1 VVLAQLVRA
10 PDCGSGGRGFEP
22 HIPPFK
28 RLSVID
34 SLFLF
39 ITLPIVNTH
48 QLMKTVYLDNAA
60 TTPIA
65 PEVIDVMIPFMK
77 ENFGNPSSTHSFGR
91 KAKNALEISRRQIAK
106 FINAEAGEIIFTSG
120 GTEANN
126 MVFHNAIHTLKVE
139 RIITSPIE
147 HHAVGHTV
155 EYLAKKFSTEVVYV
169 HLTDNGHVDLEHLEE
184 LLKENKTTLVSL
196 MHANNEI
203 GNLLPLEQVGSIC
216 KKYGALFHS
225 DTVQTI
231 GHYPMDVKKF
241 QLDFLSCSAHKF
253 HGPKGIGFLYA
264 SKRNN
269 LSSFIN
275 GGGQERGHR
284 GGTENIYGIIGMA
297 KAMELAHH
305 EMDEHQRH
313 VQELKTYM
321 CNELKKMNSG
331 ICINGEEKPESSLYT
346 VLNVCFPQTET
357 NSMLLFMLDMNG
369 IATSGGSA
377 CSSGSN
383 KGSHV
388 LNALKKAR
396 DCSSIRFSFS
406 RYTTRDEID
415 FTLSKLKEILSKN
428 G

>member
-1 VVLAQLVRA
+1 
-10 PDCGSGGRGFEP
+10 
-22 HIPPFK
+22 
-28 RLSVID
+28 
-34 SLFLF
+34 
-39 ITLPIVNTH
+39 
-48 QLMKTVYLDNAA
+48 LMKTVYLDNAA

-65 PEVIDVMIPFMK
+65 PEVIDSMVPFMR
-77 ENFGNPSSTHSFGR
+77 ETFGNPSSTHSFGR
-91 KAKNALEISRRQIAK
+91 KAKNALEIARRQIAK
-106 FINAEAGEIIFTSG
+106 YIQAEASEIIFTSG

-126 MVFHNAIHTLKVE
+126 MVFHNAVHQLNVK

-155 EYLAKKFSTEVVYV
+155 EYLAGKFDVELVYV
-169 HLTDNGHVDLEHLEE
+169 RLTENGHIDVSHLKE
-184 LLKENKTTLVSL
+184 LLSEQKSTLVSL

-203 GNLLPLEQVGSIC
+203 GNLLPLEEVGLLC
-216 KKYGALFHS
+216 KENNAFFHS

-241 QLDFLSCSAHKF
+241 NLDFLSCSAHKF

-264 SKRNN
+264 AKKNSVT
-269 LSSFIN
+269 SFIN

-305 EMDEHQRH
+305 EMEEHEQH
-313 VQELKTYM
+313 VQGLKTYM
-321 CNELKKMNSG
+321 AAEIKKMNPA
-331 ICINGEEKPESSLYT
+331 IRINGEEDPTRSLYT
-346 VLNVCFPQTET
+346 VLNVCFPQSEA

-369 IATSGGSA
+369 IAASGGSA

-388 LNALKKAR
+388 LNALKNAT

-406 RYTTRDEID
+406 RYTTREEID
-415 FTLSKLKEILSKN
+415 YTLQKLSEILATN